1 MDYLI
6 KVGIFGFFM
15 TAVYMSIS
23 YMLDFLKG
31 YLINIPFTS
40 LLCQFGVLTGLNIFV
55 SITITGY
62 LFNRVLSFWK

>member
-6 KVGIFGFFM
+6 KLLIFGFFM
-15 TAVYMSIS
+15 SAVYTSIS
-23 YMLDFLKG
+23 YMLNFLRD

-40 LLCQFGVLTGLNIFV
+40 LLCQFGIFTGLNIYV